1 MAHPSL
7 LSSLLLALLIAS
19 ASAGTVTLSNSNTVT
34 VSDPLT
40 ISLSSSYSLSD
51 GYTWNRQ
58 RRGSYSKFAEFY
70 TLSVQSACV
79 IKCGPFSWPVISGG
93 KLYCE
98 RSLNYFTKNQ
108 PYTNNAYKALCIP
121 NVSTGSGDCAFATYG
136 IHPLTSNGLC
146 DESSLSSY
154 GGTFDCC
161 NNNNNR
167 AENSQY
173 NEFSDVGATI

>member
-1 MAHPSL
+1 MASNPSF
-7 LSSLLLALLIAS
+7 SLLLLAALIAS
-19 ASAGTVTLSNSNTVT
+19 TSAGTVTLSNSNTVT
-34 VSDPLT
+34 VADPLY

-58 RRGSYSKFAEFY
+58 RSGSYNKFPEFY

-98 RSLNYFTKNQ
+98 RNLSYFSKNQ

-121 NVSTGSGDCAFATYG
+121 NVSTGSGDCLYATYG
-136 IHPLTSNGLC
+136 IHPQTSNGLC
-146 DESSLSSY
+146 D
-154 GGTFDCC
+154 
-161 NNNNNR
+161 
-167 AENSQY
+167 
-173 NEFSDVGATI
+173 

>member
-1 MAHPSL
+1 MASSL
-7 LSSLLLALLIAS
+7 PFSSLLLAFLLIA

-58 RRGSYSKFAEFY
+58 RSGSYNKFPEFY

-79 IKCGPFSWPVISGG
+79 IKCGPFSWPVISGS

-108 PYTNNAYKALCIP
+108 PYTGNAYKALCIP

-136 IHPLTSNGLC
+136 IHALTTNGLC

-161 NNNNNR
+161 NNNSN
-167 AENSQY
+167 
-173 NEFSDVGATI
+173 GA